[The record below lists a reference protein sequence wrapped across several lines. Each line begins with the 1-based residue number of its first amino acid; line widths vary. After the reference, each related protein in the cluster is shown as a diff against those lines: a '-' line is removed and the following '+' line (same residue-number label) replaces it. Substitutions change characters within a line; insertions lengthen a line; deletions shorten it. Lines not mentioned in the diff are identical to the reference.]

1 MLTAKCIGCG
11 CTDDHACV
19 ENGQPCHWLRVN
31 RVEGIGVCSSCP
43 DALNQFASTSQEQAT
58 GQDDYRNSPEW
69 KDFSSRI
76 GTHRHQFWAL
86 GHTELLSD
94 YPKDSLSQL
103 TALAAYIAPLLDA
116 PRAQELSPS
125 LEQWTLFYQ
134 RLAQDLGLTKS
145 KHIRHDLVAERVR
158 QTFSDEALEKLDLKL
173 AEKQGHVLAEKYI
186 P

>member
-69 KDFSSRI
+69 KDFSSRCNDPAVPAQLSGFGI
-76 GTHRHQFWAL
+76 GLRRCFHL
-86 GHTELLSD
+86 
-94 YPKDSLSQL
+94 
-103 TALAAYIAPLLDA
+103 
-116 PRAQELSPS
+116 
-125 LEQWTLFYQ
+125 
-134 RLAQDLGLTKS
+134 
-145 KHIRHDLVAERVR
+145 
-158 QTFSDEALEKLDLKL
+158 
-173 AEKQGHVLAEKYI
+173 
-186 P
+186 